1 MVKSY
6 EFKLEVKVSSECGF
20 LVPLE
25 HRYNIPIE
33 VNCISYIYNIPKN
46 GERGSHAYKNTK

>member
-25 HRYNIPIE
+25 HRYNIP
-33 VNCISYIYNIPKN
+33 KN